1 MATEPNRIEKKIE
14 DYLESIVEIDMDRE
28 EIDRVEA
35 RISTIRKL
43 NN

>member
-1 MATEPNRIEKKIE
+1 MTTEPNRIEKKIE
-14 DYLESIVEIDMDRE
+14 DYLESIVEIDMDKE

>member
-1 MATEPNRIEKKIE
+1 MTTEPNRIEKKIE
-14 DYLESIVEIDMDRE
+14 DYLESIVDKDLDQE

-35 RISTIRKL
+35 RISLVRKL